1 MDAEQ
6 PQTLSSSSTATT
18 APQVRSRIT
27 VVCAECKRLK
37 LKCDRRNPCG
47 SCTKRDTVARCI
59 YSPAAAEK
67 VDLHSLNN
75 RLIQVESLLAQLTS
89 GQFNSSFP
97 TSNWAPPPPPSA
109 ASSLPVPAS
118 SSLPIVPQQP
128 VSTPYTSL
136 ALPFEDL
143 SIVWLDHLDLA
154 HSHLSLKGTMPST
167 STGSNGI
174 KAEGASG
181 EAASQQDSSD
191 QSLGDR
197 ASLSSMPCNLFAS
210 SESSLPFPQQPQ
222 SGIVHPLPHLNL
234 YYATPSR
241 NLNEISSL
249 PPFTGSS
256 QASPEVSPHPP
267 NQKPRVTTGLLELL
281 PPSILSATVPHT
293 LQSLLQLAEQS
304 TCHTYPS
311 INWKHFR
318 ARASRM
324 IATASRSFPLDNPLR
339 DRDRDKNRNRGGKQ
353 TVYFGAR
360 AENSLPGTPPSNAPA
375 PDDPNDAQPIIGESV
390 PFFGAL
396 CAALALGTLE
406 SSRELDNPDAMQVD
420 SARAVS
426 TCSDP
431 EYWYRV
437 SVQALSVYEGSLAQV
452 SAAAPSGTKVKAKS
466 DDYGLDYLVACL
478 FQVIFLVKGGLG
490 PSLVDS
496 AGIAAGRSGEGGN
509 KRKREREREKQ
520 NDRVKNFGGVGGIV
534 FPLVGKMVNIARRMG
549 LARDPQEIPISST
562 DLSGSARKLK
572 NKGNE
577 VDGASPAI
585 RGIANLFDVE
595 MRRRIWWDV
604 LYYDVFVSDA
614 LGHSPLIGDD
624 FNTKLPVAD
633 VDEKVFSHVSTRIPI
648 PKDLAQGSGF
658 SRDGFRYFDVKC
670 RLALLVRAIQ
680 RRICAPDMGSNSRF
694 SYGHGSSSTSKN
706 GYGYT
711 IDQAAS
717 MESEIRSWL
726 NDLTPCYHLDITD
739 LDLSDPDPVLAAQRC
754 EVSITA
760 HRLIMKVYM
769 PFLKKHASVS
779 ETVPA
784 PHQASFGT
792 VNAAH
797 SIVRACSFLHSV
809 WKKSSFNGIRP
820 SSLSSAMFDFYPF
833 ARCLLDAAVVCAHTA
848 IKQPMAMLASAA
860 LEDIDCAL
868 EVFRDGRL
876 MSQFGGG
883 CGFGSGQDVNEC
895 EAIRLMEE
903 LKVKAVH
910 VRGCGSGSLGSLKRK
925 HDFVEERYE
934 EAGQDMEVFPEYA
947 EDDNEPHPEIFNDLL
962 SPQPPPEPTPRE
974 PELPLPPFRSPNSN
988 PSAMEFS
995 KSGKD
1000 EKKKHAKRSQHS
1012 YPSVGI
1018 RIRPGKEGSSPF
1030 TRRKLDSV
1038 SESGSTTSSSGAD
1051 NHHPPVSSPLASTP
1065 AGASYHP
1072 PLSSSQHIQP
1082 APLTSPSHMT
1092 VVESEAFR
1100 SRSTSVSQDP
1110 PLPPFTPRR
1119 SEQQSST
1126 VNYPYPNVGG
1136 SRSDIPRRYT
1146 LPGHQQPTQSQPLQI
1161 QSQGSSFAPGLY
1173 DRAGSYD
1180 SHPSYDQ
1187 NDSRFET
1194 GESYLASSPFGG
1206 TVTTSSGPLSAAS
1219 SPYTTGSN
1227 HVHTPTYVP
1236 THSPPIIPI
1245 QSPIVAPQQYYA
1257 PVPFDSPTYPSPFAN
1272 DGGVNIGIPPSQ
1284 VQEMY
1289 ERREG
1294 DVKPSLERQ
1303 SSYAPQYQGEPMAQ
1317 SWPPQQST
1325 EQSNAPYWQTSTAG
1339 EYKFYSNQ

>member
-6 PQTLSSSSTATT
+6 PQPLSSSSTATT

-109 ASSLPVPAS
+109 VSSIPVPTSA
-118 SSLPIVPQQP
+118 SLPIAPQQP

-143 SIVWLDHLDLA
+143 STVWLDHLDLTE
-154 HSHLSLKGTMPST
+154 SHLSLKGTTPST
-167 STGSNGI
+167 SAGSNRI

-181 EAASQQDSSD
+181 EAASQQDMPD
-191 QSLGDR
+191 QGLGDR
-197 ASLSSMPCNLFAS
+197 TASSSMPCNLFSS
-210 SESSLPFPQQPQ
+210 SESTLPFPQQPQ
-222 SGIVHPLPHLNL
+222 SRTAQPLPPLNL
-234 YYATPSR
+234 YYAMPSR
-241 NLNEISSL
+241 NLNEMPSL
-249 PPFTGSS
+249 PPFTGS
-256 QASPEVSPHPP
+256 ASPEVLPHSP
-267 NQKPRVTTGLLELL
+267 NQKPRVTIGLLELL
-281 PPSILSATVPHT
+281 PPSIPSATVSHT

-304 TCHTYPS
+304 TSHTYPS
-311 INWKHFR
+311 TNWKHFR

-324 IATASRSFPLDNPLR
+324 IATASRSSPSEISQR
-339 DRDRDKNRNRGGKQ
+339 DRDREKNRNRGGKQ
-353 TVYFGAR
+353 TVYFGTR
-360 AENSLPGTPPSNAPA
+360 ADNSLPGTPPSNATA

-426 TCSDP
+426 NCSDP
-431 EYWYRV
+431 EYWYRL

-452 SAAAPSGTKVKAKS
+452 SAPAASGTKVKVKS

-490 PSLVDS
+490 PALVDS
-496 AGIAAGRSGEGGN
+496 AGTAAGRSGEGGN

-549 LARDPQEIPISST
+549 LARDPQEIPISSN

-577 VDGASPAI
+577 VDGASSAI

-633 VDEKVFSHVSTRIPI
+633 VDEKVFSPVSTRVPI

-680 RRICAPDMGSNSRF
+680 RRVCAPDMGSNSRF
-694 SYGHGSSSTSKN
+694 SYGHGTSSTSKN

-726 NDLTPCYHLDITD
+726 NELTPCYRLDITD

-784 PHQASFGT
+784 PHQASFGS

-833 ARCLLDAAVVCAHTA
+833 ARCLLDAAVVCAHSA

-876 MSQFGGG
+876 TSQFGGG
-883 CGFGSGQDVNEC
+883 SGFGSGQDVNEG
-895 EAIRLMEE
+895 EAIKLMEE
-903 LKVKAVH
+903 LKVKAIH
-910 VRGCGSGSLGSLKRK
+910 VRGCGLGSPGSLKRK
-925 HDFVEERYE
+925 HDLVEERDE

-947 EDDNEPHPEIFNDLL
+947 DDDEETHREIFNDLL

-988 PSAMEFS
+988 PSAMDPS
-995 KSGKD
+995 KAGKD
-1000 EKKKHAKRSQHS
+1000 EKKKHAKRS
-1012 YPSVGI
+1012 YPAVGI

-1038 SESGSTTSSSGAD
+1038 SSLSSATPSSTAD
-1051 NHHPPVSSPLASTP
+1051 KHHPPVSSPLASSMP
-1065 AGASYHP
+1065 APASYQP
-1072 PLSSSQHIQP
+1072 PLSSSQHQP
-1082 APLTSPSHMT
+1082 APLTSPF
-1092 VVESEAFR
+1092 ESEALR
-1100 SRSTSVSQDP
+1100 SRSATVSQDP

-1119 SEQQSST
+1119 TEQQNTT
-1126 VNYPYPNVGG
+1126 VNYPYPNVDG
-1136 SRSDIPRRYT
+1136 SRPDVGRRYT
-1146 LPGHQQPTQSQPLQI
+1146 LPGYPQPPQSQPLQI

-1180 SHPSYDQ
+1180 SHPGYDQ
-1187 NDSRFET
+1187 NDSRFEP
-1194 GESYLASSPFGG
+1194 GEAYVSAQSPYLASSPFGG
-1206 TVTTSSGPLSAAS
+1206 AVTTSSGPLSAAS
-1219 SPYTTGSN
+1219 SPYTTGST
-1227 HVHTPTYVP
+1227 HVHTPTYAP
-1236 THSPPIIPI
+1236 TQSPPIIPV

-1257 PVPFDSPTYPSPFAN
+1257 ATPFDSPTYPSPFAN

-1284 VQEMY
+1284 AQEMY

-1294 DVKPSLERQ
+1294 DVKPSLDRQ
-1303 SSYAPQYQGEPMAQ
+1303 SSYAQQYQGEPMAQ
-1317 SWPPQQST
+1317 SWPPQPNT
-1325 EQSNAPYWQTSTAG
+1325 EQPNASGSYWQAG

>member
-6 PQTLSSSSTATT
+6 PQPLSSSSTATT

-89 GQFNSSFP
+89 GQFHSSFP

-109 ASSLPVPAS
+109 VSTIPVSSSA
-118 SSLPIVPQQP
+118 SLPITPQQP
-128 VSTPYTSL
+128 VCTPYTSL

-143 SIVWLDHLDLA
+143 SIVWLDHLDLSD
-154 HSHLSLKGTMPST
+154 SHLSLRGTSPST
-167 STGSNGI
+167 STGSNRI
-174 KAEGASG
+174 KAESTSG
-181 EAASQQDSSD
+181 EVASQQDIPD

-197 ASLSSMPCNLFAS
+197 TTSSSMPCNLFS
-210 SESSLPFPQQPQ
+210 SSDPSIAQSLP
-222 SGIVHPLPHLNL
+222 SLNL

-241 NLNEISSL
+241 NLNEMPSL
-249 PPFTGSS
+249 PPFTGST
-256 QASPEVSPHPP
+256 SPEVLPHSP

-281 PPSILSATVPHT
+281 PPSIPSATVSYT

-304 TCHTYPS
+304 TSHTYPS
-311 INWKHFR
+311 TNWKHFR

-324 IATASRSFPLDNPLR
+324 IATASRSTSSENSQR

-360 AENSLPGTPPSNAPA
+360 ADNSLPGTPPSNATA
-375 PDDPNDAQPIIGESV
+375 PDDPHDAQPIIGESV

-396 CAALALGTLE
+396 CAALALGSLE

-426 TCSDP
+426 NCSDP
-431 EYWYRV
+431 EYWYRL
-437 SVQALSVYEGSLAQV
+437 SVQALSVYEGSLAQ
-452 SAAAPSGTKVKAKS
+452 AAPAAPGTKTKVKS

-490 PSLVDS
+490 PALVDS
-496 AGIAAGRSGEGGN
+496 AGTAAGRSGEGGN

-549 LARDPQEIPISST
+549 LARDPQEIPISSN
-562 DLSGSARKLK
+562 DLAGSARKLK

-577 VDGASPAI
+577 GDGASSAI

-633 VDEKVFSHVSTRIPI
+633 VDEKVFSPVSTRIPI

-680 RRICAPDMGSNSRF
+680 RRVCAPDMGSNSRF
-694 SYGHGSSSTSKN
+694 SYGHGTSSTSKN

-726 NDLTPCYHLDITD
+726 NELTSCYHLDIAD

-784 PHQASFGT
+784 PHQASFGS

-833 ARCLLDAAVVCAHTA
+833 ARCLLDAAVVCAHSA
-848 IKQPMAMLASAA
+848 IKQPMAMLANAA

-868 EVFRDGRL
+868 EVFKDSRL
-876 MSQFGGG
+876 ISQFGGG
-883 CGFGSGQDVNEC
+883 SGFGAGQDVNEG
-895 EAIRLMEE
+895 EAIKLLEE
-903 LKVKAVH
+903 LKVKAIH
-910 VRGCGSGSLGSLKRK
+910 VRGNGLGSPSSLKRK
-925 HDFVEERYE
+925 HDLVEERDE
-934 EAGQDMEVFPEYA
+934 EAGQDMEMFQEYA
-947 EDDNEPHPEIFNDLL
+947 DDDEEPHREIFNDLL
-962 SPQPPPEPTPRE
+962 APQAPPELTPRE

-988 PSAMEFS
+988 PSAMDPS
-995 KSGKD
+995 KAVKD
-1000 EKKKHAKRSQHS
+1000 EKKKHAKRT
-1012 YPSVGI
+1012 YPAVGI
-1018 RIRPGKEGSSPF
+1018 RIRPGTDGKGSSPF

-1038 SESGSTTSSSGAD
+1038 SSSSSTTSSSGAD
-1051 NHHPPVSSPLASTP
+1051 NHQLPVPSPLASMSAPT
-1065 AGASYHP
+1065 SYQP
-1072 PLSSSQHIQP
+1072 PLLPSQHQP
-1082 APLTSPSHMT
+1082 AALTSPF
-1092 VVESEAFR
+1092 ESDTSR
-1100 SRSTSVSQDP
+1100 SRSATVSHP
-1110 PLPPFTPRR
+1110 PPPFTPRR
-1119 SEQQSST
+1119 TEQQNTT
-1126 VNYPYPNVGG
+1126 VNYPYPNVDG
-1136 SRSDIPRRYT
+1136 SRPDVARRYT
-1146 LPGHQQPTQSQPLQI
+1146 MPGYSQTPQSQPLQI
-1161 QSQGSSFAPGLY
+1161 QSQGPSFAPGLY

-1180 SHPSYDQ
+1180 SHPGYDQ
-1187 NDSRFET
+1187 NDTRFEP
-1194 GESYLASSPFGG
+1194 GESYVPAQSPYLASSPFGG
-1206 TVTTSSGPLSAAS
+1206 AVTTSSGPHSAAS
-1219 SPYTTGSN
+1219 SPYTTGST
-1227 HVHTPTYVP
+1227 HVQTPTYAP
-1236 THSPPIIPI
+1236 IQSPPSMPV

-1257 PVPFDSPTYPSPFAN
+1257 PTPFDSPTYASPFAN
-1272 DGGVNIGIPPSQ
+1272 DGGVNLGISPSQ
-1284 VQEMY
+1284 GQEMY

-1294 DVKPSLERQ
+1294 DVKPSLDRQ
-1303 SSYAPQYQGEPMAQ
+1303 SSYAQQYQGEPMAQ
-1317 SWPPQQST
+1317 SWPPP
-1325 EQSNAPYWQTSTAG
+1325 QSNTEHSNASGSYWQTSTAG
-1339 EYKFYSNQ
+1339 EYKFYPNQ